1 MQTWDSFPFDV
12 QRENPVEHIDLLVI
26 DEPIE
31 LVDEPPTNRKS
42 TWCRDVLRD
51 VEKHGA
57 PMGTSR
63 ECKQPDRYSGY
74 VALMNSISELDPLS
88 YKEAA

>member
-1 MQTWDSFPFDV
+1 M
-12 QRENPVEHIDLLVI
+12 I

-31 LVDEPPTNRKS
+31 LVDEPPGKRRSK
-42 TWCRDVLRD
+42 WCRDALREA
-51 VEKHGA
+51 EKHGA
-57 PMGTSR
+57 QTYTSR
-63 ECKQPDRYSGY
+63 EHKQPDRYSGY